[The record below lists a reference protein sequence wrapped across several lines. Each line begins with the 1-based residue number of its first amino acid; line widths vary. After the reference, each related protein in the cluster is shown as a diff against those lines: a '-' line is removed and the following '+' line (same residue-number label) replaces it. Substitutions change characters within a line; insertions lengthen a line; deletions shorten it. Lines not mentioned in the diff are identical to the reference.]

1 MMKKKRLTVIIT
13 SLIVSLFIGW
23 NFYLLYGKQS
33 VIPKVAYVSTYEVV
47 KEDEYERH
55 FKNDGLVVPE
65 EIVTMYMS
73 EEDAIDQWLVK
84 EGDEVEAG
92 DELVLLQTE
101 RMEGMVETWTAE
113 RDALMKQRDTVSSTV
128 SYLEKER
135 KNATYNTSDTN
146 STKAN
151 QDTNVELNVNMAIDV
166 HQDGAFAQAIAEAER
181 ELANIERQLTVLE
194 HQINQSSI
202 RPAIIS
208 PVDGIVAELRKHEIR
223 PSLDVYST
231 ETQVATYVT
240 EEEWESIEAGDQSTV
255 HFGKYEEK
263 AEGSIALRSLIPAL
277 ESRTFEAYQ
286 AFDKRAKKNPLDF
299 YEVRVALETAPPSVP
314 FGKKVSVDVT
324 TDYTPSAIAVP
335 EKWYEREKKDRGMIQ
350 RITTSGKVVPLE
362 VESEF
367 VSDDQRVVLRD
378 GLYDH
383 DVVIPLLPEELFEQR
398 KKEAAKKKAKK
409 EKEDKKA
416 RKKEKED
423 SEEKDLEEPSEDEPM
438 IEDEEASV
446 STKSKFA
453 AVSEFEEFNEE
464 AAARLEVLQSVD
476 ALLLTEQDRE
486 ERAYLEALKTAKEEA
501 EAIDQQMNGSDADAE
516 SPEEATGDAEEEPVD
531 VDDLLEQWEAEN
543 VEGEEEMLDEEADVF
558 EEGQRV
564 AIRYPLIQPSNKT
577 WKSFGWKNYI
587 RYMIQP

>member
-1 MMKKKRLTVIIT
+1 MMKKKRVPVIIT

-23 NFYLLYGKQS
+23 NFYLLYGKES
-33 VIPKVAYVSTYEVV
+33 VIPKIAYVSTYEVV

-101 RMEGMVETWTAE
+101 QMEGMVETWTAE

-128 SYLEKER
+128 NYLEKER

-240 EEEWESIEAGDQSTV
+240 EKEWESIEAGDQSTV

-324 TDYTPSAIAVP
+324 TDYTPSAIGVP
-335 EKWYEREKKDRGMIQ
+335 KDWYKREKKERGMIQ
-350 RITTSGKVVPLE
+350 RITTSGKAIPLE

-367 VSDDQRVVLRD
+367 VSDDKRVVLRD

-383 DVVIPLLPEELFEQR
+383 DVIIPLLPEELFEQK
-398 KKEAAKKKAKK
+398 KKEATKKKVKKEDQKDSKESKK
-409 EKEDKKA
+409 EKETP
-416 RKKEKED
+416 
-423 SEEKDLEEPSEDEPM
+423 EEPVM
-438 IEDEEASV
+438 EDEEASV
-446 STKSKFA
+446 PTKSKFA

-501 EAIDQQMNGSDADAE
+501 EAMDQQMNETPDGE
-516 SPEEATGDAEEEPVD
+516 SPEDVTGEADEDAVN
-531 VDDLLEQWEAEN
+531 VDDLLEQWEEEK
-543 VEGEEEMLDEEADVF
+543 VEGEEEMVDEEADLF
-558 EEGQRV
+558 EEGQRI
-564 AIRYPLIQPSNKT
+564 AIRYPLIQPSSKT

-587 RYMIQP
+587 RYLIQP

>member
-1 MMKKKRLTVIIT
+1 MMKKKRLSVIIT

-23 NFYLLYGKQS
+23 NFYLLYGKES
-33 VIPKVAYVSTYEVV
+33 VIPKIAYVSTYEVV

-240 EEEWESIEAGDQSTV
+240 EKEWESIEAGDQSTV

-286 AFDKRAKKNPLDF
+286 AFDQRAKKNPLDF

-324 TDYTPSAIAVP
+324 TDYTPSAIGVP
-335 EKWYEREKKDRGMIQ
+335 EKWYKREKKDRGMIQ

-367 VSDDQRVVLRD
+367 VSDDKRVVLRD

-383 DVVIPLLPEELFEQR
+383 DVVIPLLPEKLFEQK
-398 KKEAAKKKAKK
+398 KKEETKKKAKK
-409 EKEDKKA
+409 EDVDQKEP
-416 RKKEKED
+416 KEN
-423 SEEKDLEEPSEDEPM
+423 EEEVPSEDEPV

-516 SPEEATGDAEEEPVD
+516 SPEEETGDAEEEPVD
-531 VDDLLEQWEAEN
+531 VDDLLEQWETEK
-543 VEGEEEMLDEEADVF
+543 VEGEEEMMDEEADVL
-558 EEGQRV
+558 EEGQRI